1 VRTHGPIRP
10 RVLDA
15 QVSIENR
22 RRRKTTFIGRVIMDK
37 STAKLA
43 IVAVGM
49 AAVMSGLLKVPC
61 PGGRSAV
68 AWAQAAPKVETAP
81 GFIWQTK
88 TTQMNAAW
96 EESREYRTITYWCA
110 KYGVRTDG
118 HPDDPPTV
126 TTYVNYDD
134 GTQVIL
140 FHPVKWYAQR
150 CLPPQP
156 PGAEAERETDAWR
169 KTTISQFM
177 SGPYTKLGRQTMAGE
192 EVDGIEVQN
201 PVDLWGNLQID
212 SVTIQLW
219 VSVKTG
225 YPVLIQEDVIGN
237 NGTLQIKTVKDQFEW
252 DVQFDPNE
260 FKAVIPPD
268 YQLVYL
274 DPQQGVVVP
283 PSVDQ
288 KSQ

>member
-1 VRTHGPIRP
+1 M
-10 RVLDA
+10 
-15 QVSIENR
+15 NR
-22 RRRKTTFIGRVIMDK
+22 

-43 IVAVGM
+43 ITAIVIG
-49 AAVMSGLLKVPC
+49 AVMLGLFRVPG
-61 PGGRSAV
+61 PGGRPAV
-68 AWAQAAPKVETAP
+68 AWAQATPKVETAP
-81 GFIWQTK
+81 GFVWQTK
-88 TTQMNAAW
+88 TIQTNVAW
-96 EESREYRTITYWCA
+96 DQPRESRTVTHWCA

-126 TTYVNYDD
+126 TTYVNYDE

-150 CLPPQP
+150 SLPLQP
-156 PGAEAERETDAWR
+156 PGAEAAREADAWR
-169 KTTISQFM
+169 KATISKFM
-177 SGPYTKLGRQTMAGE
+177 SGAYKKLGRQMIAGE
-192 EVDGIEVQN
+192 EADGVEVQN
-201 PVDLWGNLQID
+201 PVGFGGNFQID
-212 SVTIQLW
+212 SVTAQLW

-225 YPVLIQEDVIGN
+225 YPVLIQEDVVGN
-237 NGTLQIKTVKDQFEW
+237 NGTLQIKTVKDQFQW

-283 PSVDQ
+283 PGNDQ

>member
-1 VRTHGPIRP
+1 M
-10 RVLDA
+10 
-15 QVSIENR
+15 NR
-22 RRRKTTFIGRVIMDK
+22 

-43 IVAVGM
+43 IVATVI
-49 AAVMSGLLKVPC
+49 AAVTLGLLNVPG

-68 AWAQAAPKVETAP
+68 VWAQAAPQAGTAP
-81 GFIWQTK
+81 GFVWHTK
-88 TTQMNAAW
+88 TTQTNVAW
-96 EESREYRTITYWCA
+96 EQPRESRRITYWCA
-110 KYGVRTDG
+110 KHGVRTDD
-118 HPDDPPTV
+118 HPDDPPAV

-140 FHPVKWYAQR
+140 FHPMKWYAQR
-150 CLPPQP
+150 SLPPQP
-156 PGAEAERETDAWR
+156 PGAEAGREADAWR
-169 KTTISQFM
+169 KATINQFM
-177 SGPYTKLGRQTMAGE
+177 SGAYKKLGRQTIAGE
-192 EVDGIEVQN
+192 EADGVEVQN
-201 PVDLWGNLQID
+201 PAGFGGNFQID
-212 SVTIQLW
+212 SVTAQLW

-237 NGTLQIKTVKDQFEW
+237 NWTLQIKTVKDQFQW

-283 PSVDQ
+283 PSADQ
-288 KSQ
+288 KSH